1 METKNAY
8 DQKASVEAMAINKDH
23 PIRFIDQNWKHEL
36 TQDQWDDVRPRVVA
50 MLNKCQLESCLV
62 GPNQLLKTTDM
73 AFEALNHQV
82 EMTGKD
88 RMNPN
93 PPELDRKHIC
103 ALEWAIRIL
112 VNNNVLESRIK
123 KIVGA
128 GLTCLIRRSKWSCS
142 SNEGLGISIIEF
154 PEAEGNKI
162 LTQCLKA
169 YRVLDYVCRWD
180 MDPFEMEDDCL
191 DKMARARNWLACF
204 CMIDMQVG
212 PWIEKAKKHLKA
224 LGLKRV
230 EGFLLG
236 EEDILSRTS
245 FTKREALSSF
255 KKQEASMGEW
265 ANYIRAIRNKF
276 PKGLCNGNLIGGDVG
291 FCTAGGKVLA
301 KLAPIVFR
309 SAQLTKK
316 GCQWQL
322 IQSKYRAVCLT
333 VATALLA
340 PLPMD
345 MGLHV
350 LKAFEKCDPTV
361 FPSRMSD
368 SEQEDMAHYQA
379 MKRELITDHYLIAP
393 IDEDEENCTTKK
405 IIN

>member
-23 PIRFIDQNWKHEL
+23 PIRFIDQNWKHES
-36 TQDQWDDVRPRVVA
+36 TQDQWDDVRPRIVA

-93 PPELDRKHIC
+93 PLELDRKHIC
-103 ALEWAIRIL
+103 ALEWGIRIL

-142 SNEGLGISIIEF
+142 SKEGVGIIMIEF
-154 PEAEGNKI
+154 PEAEGDKI

-180 MDPFEMEDDCL
+180 ISAFEMEDDCL
-191 DKMARARNWLACF
+191 DKLARARNWLACF

-224 LGLKRV
+224 LGLKGV
-230 EGFLLG
+230 EGILLG
-236 EEDILSRTS
+236 EEDILSRSDFETPM
-245 FTKREALSSF
+245 
-255 KKQEASMGEW
+255 ASTGEW
-265 ANYIRAIRNKF
+265 GNFICEIRNEF
-276 PKGLCNGNLIGGDVG
+276 PLAVNKDDDSDPCDVG
-291 FCTAGGKVLA
+291 FCTAGGNLLANLAPMMFRTAQLA
-301 KLAPIVFR
+301 KR
-309 SAQLTKK
+309 
-316 GCQWQL
+316 GCEWQL
-322 IQSKYRAVCLT
+322 IGSECQAVWLT
-333 VATALLA
+333 VATTFEA

-345 MGLHV
+345 VGLHI
-350 LKAFEKCDPTV
+350 LKAFEKCDATV
-361 FPSRMSD
+361 FPCALSD
-368 SEQEDMAHYQA
+368 NEKKKMAPW
-379 MKRELITDHYLIAP
+379 MTKKR
-393 IDEDEENCTTKK
+393 K
-405 IIN
+405 IINDPHYIPSIDNDEKD